1 MRTTLIFERGI
12 GTTIMREIEAACRSV
27 QTNAASKA
35 VIGTDTYVHYSP
47 DGVSCE
53 FNRRLAVLPS
63 EMRVKPPHTVQLQY
77 IERNLDLPTG
87 IFALGSAL
95 IVSESS
101 IHTPRTGD
109 SYVTHA
115 IVAEGPTLDAVN
127 ALMDDFLKHGAVS
140 IPSITWI
147 TIGRMLADAVA
158 RLKVFVAGF
167 SRQTC

>member
-12 GTTIMREIEAACRSV
+12 GTTIMREIEAACQSV
-27 QTNAASKA
+27 QANAASKA
-35 VIGTDTYVHYSP
+35 VIGSDTYVHYSP

-101 IHTPRTGD
+101 ICTPRSGE

-127 ALMDDFLKHGAVS
+127 ALMDDFLEHGAVS
-140 IPSITWI
+140 IPSITRI
-147 TIGRMLADAVA
+147 TIGRMFADAVA

-167 SRQTC
+167 SR